1 MIKREVSQLLQ
12 RLDGMMSYVDALRT
26 TSHEFMN
33 KLHVILGLLNM
44 KSYGKLEEYVLQT
57 AHRYQADIQAA
68 FNSIAL
74 NPRWWPAS

>member
-1 MIKREVSQLLQ
+1 MLQ

-57 AHRYQADIQAA
+57 AHRYRGRTSAT
-68 FNSIAL
+68 FSTAL